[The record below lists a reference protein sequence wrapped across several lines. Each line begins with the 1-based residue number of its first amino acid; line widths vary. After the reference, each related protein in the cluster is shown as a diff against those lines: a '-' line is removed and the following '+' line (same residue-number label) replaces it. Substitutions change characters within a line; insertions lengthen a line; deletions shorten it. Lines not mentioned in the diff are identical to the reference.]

1 MHVFLLTLGDMFT
14 PENGENEPD
23 WVTKE
28 KKHFSE
34 FRDMNK
40 VCSGEKKNYQHHL
53 GEFPG
58 YSFKFHDLFVFVRTV
73 SLMPMK
79 YLIGSSL
86 ERWIML
92 ITRPGISFT
101 KLIKT
106 T

>member
-1 MHVFLLTLGDMFT
+1 MFLLTLGDMFS

-23 WVTKE
+23 WVTTE

-40 VCSGEKKNYQHHL
+40 VCGCGKEIYQHHL
-53 GEFPG
+53 GVFPG
-58 YSFKFHDLFVFVRTV
+58 YSFMVHDLFAFVRMV
-73 SLMPMK
+73 SLMPVK
-79 YLIGSSL
+79 SLIGSSL
-86 ERWIML
+86 ERLTML
-92 ITRPGISFT
+92 IMRPGISFM